1 MDHRGWNQG
10 GGARRRLEARW
21 RWWCSRVQGGRCWG
35 SGELRPKRRGRAA
48 RGSCWARRT
57 TDAGAGARGAPLLER
72 SGDGALARRRR
83 TGAGDGGG
91 GGHGR
96 RRGGRRP
103 QGTEGRRSWPSRWC
117 CGGRAADAGDEEE
130 AEGTGRGRGAGR
142 AREKEGRGGSGA
154 GSSMRASASE
164 WRRRRMEGEVGLGL
178 GKVGRLGC
186 WDLVGRPG

>member
-1 MDHRGWNQG
+1 MGRRGWNQG
-10 GGARRRLEARW
+10 GGAQEEARGALE
-21 RWWCSRVQGGRCWG
+21 VVVLAG
-35 SGELRPKRRGRAA
+35 
-48 RGSCWARRT
+48 ARRPVLGLRRT
-57 TDAGAGARGAPLLER
+57 PTKTEERADAGAGARGAPLLER